1 VTPSIALKE
10 QSGPPTR
17 VTQVTL
23 GDFHLQISDDQA
35 RTPWG
40 ALTVAALSSAL
51 GYNGRSGGRLPEAII
66 AFDQVVFSY
75 DFIEVLHRISFSLQ
89 RGEVVG
95 LLGPNGAGKSTTIK
109 IIAGILAPGGGTVS
123 VAGLPLPERAVEVK
137 QRIGYVPEAA
147 ILFESLTGQEFLE
160 LSGRLHGVEED
171 TLQMRIREILETF
184 SLSSDRA
191 SRLDTYSKGMR
202 QKVLIAAALL
212 HNPELILLDEPLSGL
227 DVNAAIM
234 VKDLIAALA
243 AGGRTVLYSSHV
255 LDVVEKVCSR
265 ALIIH
270 KGSLIA
276 DGTLDSLRASTGQE
290 SLEDVFR
297 TLTHSANVEPGVARI
312 VAALRS

>member
-1 VTPSIALKE
+1 MA
-10 QSGPPTR
+10 
-17 VTQVTL
+17 
-23 GDFHLQISDDQA
+23 
-35 RTPWG
+35 
-40 ALTVAALSSAL
+40 
-51 GYNGRSGGRLPEAII
+51 EAII

-75 DFIEVLHRISFSLQ
+75 DYIEVLHSISFTLH
-89 RGEVVG
+89 RGEIVG

-109 IIAGILAPGGGTVS
+109 IIAGILAPGAGSVS
-123 VAGLPLPERAVEVK
+123 VAGFPLPERAIDVK
-137 QRIGYVPEAA
+137 QRIGYVPESAM
-147 ILFESLTGQEFLE
+147 LFESLTCQEFLE
-160 LSGRLHGVEED
+160 LSGRLHGVEEEK
-171 TLQMRIREILETF
+171 LQMRIREILDTF
-184 SLSSDRA
+184 SLLSDRT

-234 VKDLIAALA
+234 IKDLIAALA
-243 AGGRTVLYSSHV
+243 ADGRTVLYSSHV
-255 LDVVEKVCSR
+255 LDVVEKVCNR

-276 DGTLDSLRASTGQE
+276 DGTLESLKASTHQK

-312 VAALRS
+312 VAALQA